1 MDQRWCVQAIQR
13 GEIPAQPDTYEN
25 LYTYY
30 LNRVRDNLHLV
41 LCFSPVGA
49 KFARRAMQFPG
60 LINGCT
66 IDWFLP
72 WPEEALTSVSGKFI
86 AAFDMACTPVIKDN
100 LKLVMGHVHVFVT
113 AACQEY
119 FEKFR
124 RHAYVTPKSFLSF
137 IQFYMNLYKVKWE
150 GVAQLAQAINAG
162 LEKMDEAKVDVG
174 RMKANLAVKN
184 QELAKASKE
193 AEALLKSISE
203 STAIAEKEKNKVAV
217 IVDGVTAKAAEIAG
231 VKADAEKDLA
241 AAQPAL
247 DAVWC
252 PACCSTGMNFHG
264 MYPTAGYGGGCCSGE
279 AVRQL
284 HQVCK

>member
-1 MDQRWCVQAIQR
+1 MHTMRGSLHLQAIQK
-13 GEIPAQPDTYEN
+13 GEIPSQPDTYEN
-25 LYTYY
+25 LYSYY

-86 AAFDMACTPVIKDN
+86 AAFDMACAPAVKDN

-247 DAVWC
+247 DAVRMLFVPFLQALCLLRVQLWLWL
-252 PACCSTGMNFHG
+252 GR
-264 MYPTAGYGGGCCSGE
+264 SGVIK
-279 AVRQL
+279 ATV
-284 HQVCK
+284 